1 MDMGKL
7 INENIQRDQEKLR
20 SAANYESKKE
30 EIEKDIN
37 EKKIENQIEMVRMKL
52 LKEFEESNVKYSF
65 QAT

>member
-20 SAANYESKKE
+20 SAANYETKKE